1 MVKPHP
7 GGVRGEGT
15 YFGGIGAKTWYAFLI
30 CRLFLIFKSPSLR
43 PPPQTTPGLGGRG
56 LAESYNKKNPGLSL
70 VGISMGIFYND
81 DNL

>member
-1 MVKPHP
+1 MVKPW
-7 GGVRGEGT
+7 RGPRERGT

-30 CRLFLIFKSPSLR
+30 CSLFLIFQVTFPPPS
-43 PPPQTTPGLGGRG
+43 PQTTPGLGGRG
-56 LAESYNKKNPGLSL
+56 LAESYNKKIPGLSL